1 MKAWGNRCLPKA
13 TQNVRVPARHRP
25 EHVCPPAKWT
35 EGDTDAPRPA
45 PNSGPGAEPGQDPGS
60 QGLASGQVAWD
71 PPVSSQVT
79 DGDSHTADDRAREP
93 TALLVQRSC
102 PGPVQTSSPFLS
114 PRALP
119 SPPLSSSPL
128 LSSPLPSC
136 PPLHSPPFPSSSE
149 LVANVPKQRCGQLI
163 LQTQGRGGCRSWH
176 PPLYLVPR
184 RVGTQEA
191 EGAEAAE
198 MCWGPFQRGE
208 GSWVPHRLKRP

>member
-71 PPVSSQVT
+71 PPVSGQVT

-128 LSSPLPSC
+128 LSICHLTCQKRLCKLIKLGNSIILYSLVGPNVITKVLI
-136 PPLHSPPFPSSSE
+136 SE
-149 LVANVPKQRCGQLI
+149 GGRWECEGQSQRFENATL
-163 LQTQGRGGCRSWH
+163 LALKLDKWPMS
-176 PPLYLVPR
+176 
-184 RVGTQEA
+184 QEMQS
-191 EGAEAAE
+191 G
-198 MCWGPFQRGE
+198 
-208 GSWVPHRLKRP
+208 L